1 MGYTENINNET
12 EVKKTTDA
20 NNSSSWDKLKTAGSN
35 FVSGIK
41 SIIERLFGKT
51 SANGKTQTPVQPTTL
66 VQNTS
71 NTPTATTLEQKAGN
85 TPQATTY
92 SENISPTVETKTVTG
107 AQQTPTKT
115 TPAVTEIA
123 TETSTAET
131 GGAMTYEE
139 YIAQMKDGYAKDL
152 EAAKKDAEIVKERAM
167 ANAQSSYSQNV
178 ATYGANAETVAQMG
192 LTGGGYSDYLNAQ
205 AYAQKRADVQ
215 TANAQEVASKSQAQA
230 TYQEYINQ
238 ANQRLAEKALY
249 EEQLAEQRAYNEKQL
264 QEQRAY
270 EEQQL
275 ADQRAYAEQQEAE
288 QRAYEEQQAEKTKRE
303 NLFATLWEGVQ
314 DIDSGYTAEAIDALG
329 KEYGLSDAQ
338 LTTLKNLLAATQSKS
353 EKETSSAIKDAA
365 IADIQ
370 ANGGNVSGDYVDGLK
385 DIGLSEEDAE
395 TVQNA
400 INNSI
405 TNTAM
410 QEIDAAIQS
419 GDVNAMETSLASADK
434 YYKNGQISTEKYQE
448 LYGTYQTYSVKTVMG
463 IDYGSDYNKKLGAII
478 DQKTELTE
486 QYNAGKLSKDT
497 YDSLMAEINKQNK
510 NTASGGWYIQG
521 LGSGRNNDD
530 VDITIGKTSRDKGT
544 EYDLLCGDAIKDSK
558 LVEELNRI
566 ATGDPKKTPST
577 SGEGS
582 GWFFGVGSDPSISS
596 SDKPNKLI
604 VAYGNMYLYTT
615 KGWVPLKD
623 DNNGY
628 DLKNAIRA
636 YLGGGVTNSENT
648 TSTPITYPSDTEIAN
663 KASSGTLTYHD
674 VAKYNPGIRTQSEF
688 ARGNNADKQKYGTY
702 QAYLQAM
709 YEKYKK

>member
-51 SANGKTQTPVQPTTL
+51 SANGKTQTPAQPTTF

-167 ANAQSSYSQNV
+167 ANAQSSYSQNM

-448 LYGTYQTYSVKTVMG
+448 LYGTYQTYSVKTIMG

-530 VDITIGKTSRDKGT
+530 VDVTIGGTSRNKNT

-566 ATGDPKKTPST
+566 ATGDPKKAPAV
-577 SGEGS
+577 EG
-582 GWFFGVGSDPSISS
+582 GWAWLHGDAANSKDTAG
-596 SDKPNKLI
+596 KLI
-604 VAYGNMYLYTT
+604 VAYGNMYLYTQ

-663 KASSGTLTYHD
+663 KASSGTLTYQIGRASCRER
-674 VAKYNPGIRTQSEF
+674 VS
-688 ARGNNADKQKYGTY
+688 
-702 QAYLQAM
+702 
-709 YEKYKK
+709 

>member
-1 MGYTENINNET
+1 MGYSENINNET

-51 SANGKTQTPVQPTTL
+51 SANGKTQTPAQPTTL

-167 ANAQSSYSQNV
+167 ADAQSSYSQNM

-264 QEQRAY
+264 Q
-270 EEQQL
+270 
-275 ADQRAYAEQQEAE
+275 E

-636 YLGGGVTNSENT
+636 YLGGG
-648 TSTPITYPSDTEIAN
+648 
-663 KASSGTLTYHD
+663 
-674 VAKYNPGIRTQSEF
+674 
-688 ARGNNADKQKYGTY
+688 
-702 QAYLQAM
+702 
-709 YEKYKK
+709 